1 MKRFYYMSDS
11 LDELEQFEHDLES
24 RGIPRTQIYLLS
36 NDEVGLESHDV
47 NRVASFLR
55 TDVIHS
61 GEIGALFGL
70 VLAAAILLT
79 ANLSGIVEQTT
90 WVPFIFLAI
99 VAFGFSTWEGG
110 FIGMQ
115 GPNTHFTKFE
125 KALDKGLH
133 VLFVETDKVDKKKL
147 KKVVKKYPKLKRAGT
162 EVTHT
167 GLLMFVL
174 RNWEKFRSRAL
185 VFKGRP
191 KAQEQ

>member
-11 LDELEQFEHDLES
+11 LDELEHFEHDLES

-99 VAFGFSTWEGG
+99 VASDFPPGKADSLVCKGQIRISLNSKKRW
-110 FIGMQ
+110 IRA
-115 GPNTHFTKFE
+115 FTCCSWRLTRWIRKS
-125 KALDKGLH
+125 
-133 VLFVETDKVDKKKL
+133 
-147 KKVVKKYPKLKRAGT
+147 
-162 EVTHT
+162 
-167 GLLMFVL
+167 L
-174 RNWEKFRSRAL
+174 RKW
-185 VFKGRP
+185 
-191 KAQEQ
+191 